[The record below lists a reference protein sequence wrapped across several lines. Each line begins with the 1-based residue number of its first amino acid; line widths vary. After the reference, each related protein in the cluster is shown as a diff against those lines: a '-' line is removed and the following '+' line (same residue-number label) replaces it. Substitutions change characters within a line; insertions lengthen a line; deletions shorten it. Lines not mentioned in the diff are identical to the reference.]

1 MKILKFGA
9 KWCPG
14 CLVMKPRFKEIEAN
28 NPWLKTEYYDFD
40 VAKDM
45 VEKYNINEVLPTFVF
60 LDKNDKE
67 FLRLQGE
74 VEKKKII
81 EIINKNKEK

>member
-28 NPWLKTEYYDFD
+28 NPWLKTKYYDFD